1 MATTDP
7 RLMILGLDGATWT
20 VIDPLRKLGLMPNLD
35 ALLKRAAHGTLESV
49 VPPMT
54 SAAWSSL
61 MTGCGPARHGIFDH
75 RYYEDSR

>member
-35 ALLKRAAHGTLESV
+35 AILKRAAHGTLESV

-54 SAAWSSL
+54 SAACRANAA
-61 MTGCGPARHGIFDH
+61 TKGP
-75 RYYEDSR
+75 